1 MQCKVDDFI
10 LSASALSS
18 PCLDLSRK
26 GIREL
31 PEEMPG
37 CENLEVRRGGASTI
51 DTIDY
56 VTRLRSL

>member
-26 GIREL
+26 GICEL

-37 CENLEVRRGGASTI
+37 CENLEVRRGGARR
-51 DTIDY
+51 
-56 VTRLRSL
+56 VTTCSLL